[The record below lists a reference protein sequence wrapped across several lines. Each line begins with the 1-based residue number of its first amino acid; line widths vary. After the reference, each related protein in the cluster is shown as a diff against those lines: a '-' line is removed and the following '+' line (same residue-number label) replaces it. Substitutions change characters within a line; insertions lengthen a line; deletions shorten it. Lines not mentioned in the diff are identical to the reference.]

1 MTVEF
6 VAVVPVV
13 AVVEVVTLVEV
24 VSMVGMVAEVAVF
37 AMVEEFCGGCG
48 SDDNCSGAVI
58 RGGAMMAVVWCSNCS
73 CDHLSGGDGCISAM
87 ELKHYHY
94 YTANCHNC
102 NHCPLHCHH
111 GLNKRH
117 QYNWHN

>member
-1 MTVEF
+1 MTVEL

-24 VSMVGMVAEVAVF
+24 VSMMGMVAEVAVF

-58 RGGAMMAVVWCSNCS
+58 RGEEMMAVVRCSNGS
-73 CDHLSGGDGCISAM
+73 CDHLSGGDSCISAM

-111 GLNKRH
+111 GLNK
-117 QYNWHN
+117 